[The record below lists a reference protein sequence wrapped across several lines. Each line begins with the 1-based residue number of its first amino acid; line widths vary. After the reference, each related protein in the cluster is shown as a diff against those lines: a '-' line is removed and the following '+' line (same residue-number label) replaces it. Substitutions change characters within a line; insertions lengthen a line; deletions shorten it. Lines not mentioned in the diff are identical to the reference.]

1 MILDELEKMI
11 NSLENILKKDPR
23 WNDEGD
29 NVFKYKL
36 KKLYKKQK
44 KQFPV
49 SLSGLSN
56 FTNFCEFNNKYYTDV
71 IHKSVEPLQKMEV
84 NKTQQSHDQFIKQGI
99 VTDNKKIVNME
110 KSLINISNILDSVTG
125 ELDSTLKRFE

>member
-1 MILDELEKMI
+1 MILDELEKII
-11 NSLENILKKDPR
+11 NSLENILKKDSR

-44 KQFPV
+44 KQVPV

-56 FTNFCEFNNKYYTDV
+56 FTNLCEFNNKYYTDV
-71 IHKSVEPLQKMEV
+71 IHKSVEPIQKMEV
-84 NKTQQSHDQFIKQGI
+84 NKTQQSHDQFIKQGMVI
-99 VTDNKKIVNME
+99 DNKKIVNME